1 MRVRR
6 GKGAQVRTS
15 EEEKEHRYEHQKR
28 NCPEAERVA
37 SAEAV
42 QRDLLLVLD
51 DFHLKV
57 GRSSEEHYKCR
68 RELTSPELIL
78 KPIPH

>member
-15 EEEKEHRYEHQKR
+15 EEEKEHSYEHQKR
-28 NCPEAERVA
+28 NCPEAERIA

-42 QRDLLLVLD
+42 QRDLLLFFD

-57 GRSSEEHYKCR
+57 GRSSEEHYICR